1 MNTHEPAPTRL
12 CTRMELLLPVL
23 DDGDLDASSRAAAL
37 EHLRTCAYCQRE
49 HGRYL
54 ALDQALRDRF
64 GLASARPRATEEIMQ
79 RINERTQQPNSA
91 TYMSPHQPAHPAPI
105 PPHRAGRSSRPWL
118 SSLGAA
124 AVVVLLLGLAAMLF
138 SGRLG
143 LGVGGRG
150 GPVRPSFAGTRGIIA
165 DVSMVSPTEGWA
177 LAQVTKSADGSSVSD
192 AVTFYHYHNGVW
204 TPTMV
209 SLSSSSAAHLNVG
222 GPGGFN
228 GSISMDSAT
237 DGWAV
242 ASNFNNGSVLFH
254 YTHGAWHEAGQGL
267 PTGYVAG
274 IQATSAHSAW
284 AFSNEAYNGQPSMIV
299 HFDGTQW
306 SQQAILGMPDH
317 AGIRAL
323 QMASDHLGWALI
335 YVGNNGISPSDA
347 GYEIAQYTGG
357 NTWSSLT
364 TLDAGNLGDIGGF
377 AMISPD
383 EGWAIGERGI
393 DGPSSVTDGVP
404 VPQIL
409 YHYSHG
415 KWQQVGLHV
424 DNGGRYFNLQSI
436 VMRSAT
442 DGWIIGQVQNLRPG
456 ITASGIEKRTILL
469 HYDGKTWTQVQ
480 TPVTG
485 GDVSM
490 ISGISFAGDTGWAGG
505 FVAALPDG
513 QDVQDDTVS
522 TFGTPMLWHYI
533 NGSWTLYQQQ

>member
-12 CTRMELLLPVL
+12 CARMELLLPVL
-23 DDGDLDASSRAAAL
+23 DDGDLDVLSRAAAL

-64 GLASARPRATEEIMQ
+64 GLVSARPRATEEIMQ
-79 RINERTQQPNSA
+79 HINERTQQPDSA
-91 TYMSPHQPAHPAPI
+91 TYTSPNQPADPAPI
-105 PPHRAGRSSRPWL
+105 PPHRTGRGGRPWL
-118 SSLGAA
+118 SGLGAV

-150 GPVRPSFAGTRGIIA
+150 GPVRPSFAGTQGVIA

-177 LAQVTKSADGSSVSD
+177 LAQVTKTASGSSVSD

-209 SLSSSSAAHLNVG
+209 SLRSSSAAHLLAG

-242 ASNFNNGSVLFH
+242 ASNFNQGSVLFH
-254 YTHGAWHEAGQGL
+254 YTHGVWQEAGQEM
-267 PTGYVAG
+267 PYGYAAG
-274 IQATSAHSAW
+274 IQATSAHSVW
-284 AFSNEAYNGQPSMIV
+284 TFSEEAYNGQPSTIA

-306 SQQAILGMPDH
+306 SQQTILGMPDH

-357 NTWSSLT
+357 DTWRSLI

-377 AMISPD
+377 AMVSSG
-383 EGWAIGERGI
+383 ESWAFGARGI

-415 KWQQVGLHV
+415 KWQSVPLHFNETVSYLGLQH
-424 DNGGRYFNLQSI
+424 I

-442 DGWIIGQVQNLRPG
+442 DGWIIAQDQNLRPG
-456 ITASGIEKRTILL
+456 ITASGIEKHTILL

-485 GDVSM
+485 GDVS
-490 ISGISFAGDTGWAGG
+490 IINGISFAGDTGWAGG

-513 QDVQDDTVS
+513 KTIQDSDVPS
-522 TFGTPMLWHYI
+522 YGTPMLWQYI
-533 NGSWTLYQQQ
+533 NGNWTLYQQM